1 MKFEGLSEARSLLGI
16 RDYRLL
22 LISNPLMFAG
32 IQIRN
37 MSQSWLVLEET
48 GSSIWVGIIGAA
60 PAVGIV
66 SLVLLG
72 GAVADRSNRRL
83 MLYRTKILLAALAF
97 VTAFLVSSGVIE
109 MWHLL
114 LLGLFAGFSFAFMAP
129 AAQMMPMDVVGRERP
144 MPALALN
151 NALSTSFNI
160 IGPALGGV
168 YLAVFGLNTIFYV
181 LGAIYLAAAFANW
194 LLRTNTMPTESSRE
208 DSGRAQIKQ
217 GLRYVWGTPHVR
229 WMMIFA
235 SITIFIGAY
244 PAVLPVL
251 VREEL
256 GVPLESREI
265 AYGALLA
272 TAGAGSITAL
282 LTVVAIGTIKHK
294 GRLLMLAATMVTT
307 AIVIVGLAPNVY
319 IAAVGAFFMGLAS
332 AMFMTSIGTLMQAS
346 VDETMRGRVSSVFQL
361 TLQLFAAGM
370 LLGGLFTAWIGPG
383 ETLLLF
389 GGLIGAVSILIFVKS
404 PELRNAS

>member
-72 GAVADRSNRRL
+72 GAIADRSNRRL
-83 MLYRTKILLAALAF
+83 MLYRSKSVLAALAF

-129 AAQMMPMDVVGRERP
+129 AAQMMPMDVVGREKL

-151 NALSTSFNI
+151 NALSTSFSI

-208 DSGRAQIKQ
+208 DSGWAQIKQ

-235 SITIFIGAY
+235 STSIFLGAY

-256 GVPLESREI
+256 GVPEQYREV
-265 AYGALLA
+265 AFGAVLA
-272 TAGAGSITAL
+272 TAGAGSITGL
-282 LTVVAIGTIKHK
+282 LTIISIGTVKNK
-294 GRLLMLAATMVTT
+294 GRLLMLASAMITIGMVTM
-307 AIVIVGLAPNVY
+307 GLAPNIYV
-319 IAAVGAFFMGLAS
+319 AAVGAFFIGLAG
-332 AMFMTSIGTLMQAS
+332 AMFGTSIGTLMQAS
-346 VDETMRGRVSSVFQL
+346 VDESMRGRVSSVFMITIQF
-361 TLQLFAAGM
+361 FAIGM
-370 LLGGLFTAWIGPG
+370 VLGGFFTAWVGPG
-383 ETLLLF
+383 ATLLLF
-389 GGLIGAVSILIFVKS
+389 GGLMGVVSILVFAKS
-404 PELRNAS
+404 PELRNAT

>member
-1 MKFEGLSEARSLLGI
+1 MKFEGLSEARSLLAI

-83 MLYRTKILLAALAF
+83 MLYRTKIMLAALAF

-129 AAQMMPMDVVGRERP
+129 AAQMMPMDVVGRERL

-208 DSGRAQIKQ
+208 DSGWAQIKQ

-235 SITIFIGAY
+235 SITIFIGTY

-319 IAAVGAFFMGLAS
+319 IAAVGAFFFGLAG
-332 AMFMTSIGTLMQAS
+332 AMFTTSIGTLMQAS

>member
-1 MKFEGLSEARSLLGI
+1 
-16 RDYRLL
+16 
-22 LISNPLMFAG
+22 MFAG

-66 SLVLLG
+66 SLVLLA

-83 MLYRTKILLAALAF
+83 MLYRSKIVLAGLAF
-97 VTAFLVSSGVIE
+97 ITAFLVSSGTIE

-114 LLGLFAGFSFAFMAP
+114 LLGLGAGFSFAFMAP
-129 AAQMMPMDVVGRERP
+129 AAQMMPMDVVGRERL

-194 LLRTNTMPTESSRE
+194 LLKTNTKPTEKPKGQ
-208 DSGRAQIKQ
+208 SGWIQIKE
-217 GLRYVWGTPHVR
+217 GLNYVWLTPHVR
-229 WMMIFA
+229 WMMLFA

-256 GVPLESREI
+256 GVPIESREI
-265 AYGALLA
+265 IYGALLA

-282 LTVVAIGTIKHK
+282 LAVVAIGTIKNK
-294 GRLLMLAATMVTT
+294 GRLLMIAATVVTM
-307 AIVIVGLAPNVY
+307 AFVVMGLAPNVY
-319 IAAVGAFFMGLAS
+319 IAGLGAYFMGLAS

-361 TLQLFAAGM
+361 SLQLFAAGM
-370 LLGGLFTAWIGPG
+370 LLGGLFTVWIGPN

>member
-1 MKFEGLSEARSLLGI
+1 LKFEGLSEARGLLGI

-66 SLVLLG
+66 PLVLLA

-83 MLYRTKILLAALAF
+83 MLYRSKIVLAGLAF
-97 VTAFLVSSGVIE
+97 ITAFLVSSGTIE

-114 LLGLFAGFSFAFMAP
+114 LLGLGAGFSFAFMAP
-129 AAQMMPMDVVGRERP
+129 AAQMMPMDVVGRERL

-194 LLRTNTMPTESSRE
+194 LLKTNTKPTEKPKGQ
-208 DSGRAQIKQ
+208 SGWIQIKE
-217 GLRYVWGTPHVR
+217 GLNYVWLTPHVR

-256 GVPLESREI
+256 GVPIESREI
-265 AYGALLA
+265 IYGALLA

-282 LTVVAIGTIKHK
+282 LAVVAIGTIKNK
-294 GRLLMLAATMVTT
+294 GRLLMIAATVVTM
-307 AIVIVGLAPNVY
+307 AFVVMGLAPNVY
-319 IAAVGAFFMGLAS
+319 IAGLGAYFMGLAS

-361 TLQLFAAGM
+361 SLQLFAAGM
-370 LLGGLFTAWIGPG
+370 LLGGLFTAWIGPN

>member
-129 AAQMMPMDVVGRERP
+129 AAQMMPMDVVGRERL

-194 LLRTNTMPTESSRE
+194 LLRTNTKPVGQPGRES
-208 DSGRAQIKQ
+208 GWPQIKQ
-217 GLRYVWGTPHVR
+217 GLRYVWVTPHVR

-235 SITIFIGAY
+235 SVSLFVGAY

-251 VREEL
+251 VREGL
-256 GVPLESREI
+256 GVPEEYREL
-265 AYGALLA
+265 AFGAVLA
-272 TAGAGSITAL
+272 TAGAGSLTGL
-282 LTVVAIGTIKHK
+282 LTIVSIGNVRNK
-294 GRLLMLAATMVTT
+294 GRLLMLASATITFGMVTM
-307 AIVIVGLAPNVY
+307 GLAPNVY
-319 IAAVGAFFMGLAS
+319 VVAVGAFFFGLAG
-332 AMFMTSIGTLMQAS
+332 AMYGTSIGTMMQAS
-346 VDETMRGRVSSVFQL
+346 VDESMRGRVSSVFMI
-361 TLQLFAAGM
+361 TSQLFGVGM
-370 LLGGLFTAWIGPG
+370 VLGGLVTAWIGPG
-383 ETLLLF
+383 ATLVLF
-389 GGLIGAVSILIFVKS
+389 GGLIGAVSILVFVKS